1 MPPVNTPCQY
11 ILATFCHFLSTDRSA
26 VRLPVLLALG
36 GALLVAGG
44 VALISVPVAVIVAG
58 VESLAA
64 AYTVAYVRVRS

>member
-1 MPPVNTPCQY
+1 MTTLFPMLP
-11 ILATFCHFLSTDRSA
+11 SDRSA

-44 VALISVPVAVIVAG
+44 VALISVPVALIVAG
-58 VESLAA
+58 AESLAA